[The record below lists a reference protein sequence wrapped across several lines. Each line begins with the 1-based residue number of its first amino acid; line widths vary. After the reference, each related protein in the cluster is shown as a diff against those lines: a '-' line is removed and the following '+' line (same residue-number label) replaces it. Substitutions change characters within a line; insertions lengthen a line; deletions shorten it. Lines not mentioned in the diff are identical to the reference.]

1 MILSKAQ
8 TKLLDG
14 FICSPQMLFAAP
26 FVTNSA
32 YNALCDEVLT
42 WQTAEAADDLYGT
55 RDDNTTFKYGIDQFP
70 VPTKR

>member
-1 MILSKAQ
+1 
-8 TKLLDG
+8 
-14 FICSPQMLFAAP
+14 MLFAAP